1 MDNPTKNIIIH
12 NTQDNKQT
20 SITEEG
26 FRNLKRMPEHHF
38 WVKVGYDN
46 PEDVLP
52 CWYISD
58 KDRIEAIKNQKPF
71 SEPYNASEYFKIS
84 KRIDSGHIEGY
95 LGRYDQSYTF
105 HDKKE
110 RQFTYFDDYLTRKKI
125 YFSFD
130 KISLYQ
136 VLDIFPEK
144 PLKLILK
151 RIDNLKNFKS
161 NQAFMIMPFHKPTL
175 DKFYFDNIKAYLKD
189 KLNIDIYRADDFR
202 DNDII
207 VQTIYNLIE
216 ESEFIIADIT
226 LENKNAFYELGYAS
240 AIGKEIITIQDKTVE
255 QRLFFDRAH
264 IRTIM
269 YDIADV
275 ETFHFDLSA
284 HITSIRDRQ

>member
-1 MDNPTKNIIIH
+1 MDNPTKNIIIR
-12 NTQDNKQT
+12 NTQDQRQT

-26 FRNLKRMPEHHF
+26 FKNLKRMPEHHF

-46 PEDVLP
+46 PQDVLP

-84 KRIDSGHIEGY
+84 KRIDSTHVEGY
-95 LGRYDQSYTF
+95 LGRYDKDYTF
-105 HDKKE
+105 HDKME
-110 RQFTYFDDYLTRKKI
+110 SDFTYFEAYLSRKKI

-130 KISLYQ
+130 KVSLYQ

-144 PLKLILK
+144 PLKFILK
-151 RIDNLKNFKS
+151 RIDNLKNFKT

-189 KLNIDIYRADDFR
+189 KLSIEIYRADDFR

-240 AIGKEIITIQDKTVE
+240 AVGKEIITIQDKAIE

-269 YDIADV
+269 YDANDI

-284 HITSIRDRQ
+284 HIKSIRDRQ